1 MKIRLSFILLVSFF
15 FSDAQY
21 LKPHYHSV
29 IDFTEASNAL
39 RFETVIRLKFDRDE
53 FASEVPLVFPIE
65 ALRNKNSFYR
75 QELLTDQK
83 IKLHFSNENEYTHY
97 QSIEI
102 QANGI
107 SVDYRIDSINP
118 EVFWISLH
126 NCDSD
131 SLFIHVKGNV
141 HLGDARIF
149 PSGMLDNK
157 LIFQHIL
164 PYIPPYIESAWSIT
178 PLNSRG
184 NYHREAQVHKLTI
197 SVPAS
202 FGVVGNAEVENTH
215 PGVFELDVHAQEV
228 YLVIGENVSF
238 DEFSKNDQS
247 WQSFTWD
254 KMYPSPMFLHSFKK
268 DLEKYVSIYLNET
281 NPPNFTVISLPIS
294 PEYYDFGNHVI
305 LLPSDKVEGVSWVS
319 YFTNILK
326 YNTSKEA
333 VYAQIYFNTLVK
345 SSRSLNFF
353 NNPWAGDGLARFLR
367 DDFLNKGP
375 NPPKLSGRLHG
386 TLISKIMYI
395 DDIPL
400 TYQNHLL
407 YYYLARQGLDQPIAS
422 STADFT
428 ALNYQSILQAKTS
441 IALQH
446 LQAFLKPLDFYRG
459 LETIYHAEDNTP
471 IDSVWANAF
480 VSRKPT
486 DWFFD
491 YYMHSNKSMDYRI
504 SKIQK
509 CNSIYAVT
517 VKNQGSAPL
526 PFPIS
531 GIKDG
536 EEHISIWYPGHL
548 GKRSLGFHHDN
559 YDYIVIDNDNITQD
573 INPRN
578 NRRIERNVL
587 SAKKPIRFQLYT
599 GIEDPKYEQIFV
611 APSGGFNA
619 YDGVHAGLAFFNNT
633 IIPKKYEY
641 RLEPNISSG
650 IANFEEPFSDGGLW
664 RVTGRASF
672 VYNHR
677 PESGV
682 FHRVTTGFFGS
693 TYHYDDN
700 LRFFRYS
707 PFVRFWWKKSHPRNP
722 HIHRSRIR
730 LLALER
736 QKAVD
741 FGASYQL
748 LQFTHDYENTNILRP
763 CSLRAQAE
771 ISENFIKLQ
780 AEFDQRWMLRNKKWM
795 SIRAFTGLFA
805 YNNLPQDF
813 DFFNFGLSGTQ
824 DYAFDYYLFGRSET
838 SGLWSQQLI
847 VSDGGFKTQ
856 TNVFASSWMT
866 SMNTFVPIVGPLGVF
881 GDIGWADSFKST
893 YWGYGL
899 RLALLTDF
907 LEIYFPI
914 QNQNQFLWENA
925 YPREIRFIA
934 NLDLNTIIQRVRRG
948 LY

>member
-1 MKIRLSFILLVSFF
+1 MKIRLISILLLSIFF
-15 FSDAQY
+15 CKANPIKSQYQSIIEISDA
-21 LKPHYHSV
+21 
-29 IDFTEASNAL
+29 SNEL
-39 RFETVIRLKFDRDE
+39 VFETFIRVYFHQNHSSKEL
-53 FASEVPLVFPIE
+53 PLIFPVE
-65 ALRNKNSFYR
+65 ALRNKHSFFR
-75 QELLTDQK
+75 KELLVDQK
-83 IKLHFSNENEYTHY
+83 TKLHFSSEKQYTHY
-97 QSIEI
+97 INIEI
-102 QANGI
+102 KINGALVDFRFD
-107 SVDYRIDSINP
+107 SVNP
-118 EVFWISLH
+118 EVCWIKLDKH
-126 NCDSD
+126 DSD
-131 SLFIHVKGNV
+131 TLMIHVQSRI

-149 PSGMLDNK
+149 PSGLLGNK
-157 LIFQHIL
+157 IIFQHIL
-164 PYIPPYIESAWSIT
+164 PYIPPYYNSNWSIT
-178 PLNSRG
+178 PLNIRG
-184 NYHREAQVHKLTI
+184 NYHREFQNHNIRL
-197 SVPAS
+197 SVPKLY
-202 FGVVGNAEVENTH
+202 GVIGNGTVKKINPGFFEIQTYAKEV
-215 PGVFELDVHAQEV
+215 F
-228 YLVIGENVSF
+228 LVIGEKV
-238 DEFSKNDQS
+238 EFNESSKNQQS
-247 WQSFTWD
+247 WQSYNWD
-254 KMYPSPMFLHSFKK
+254 KINPASLFLHSIKE
-268 DLEKYVSIYLNET
+268 DLEYYVSTYLNEQ
-281 NPPNFTVISLPIS
+281 NPPKFTIVSLPLS
-294 PEYYDFGNHVI
+294 NEYIDFGNHVI
-305 LLPSDKVEGVSWVS
+305 LLPGDNVSGDSWVS
-319 YFTNILK
+319 YFSNILK
-326 YNTSKEA
+326 FNTSKDA
-333 VYAQIYFNTLVK
+333 IYAQIYFNTLIK

-353 NNPWAGDGLARFLR
+353 ESPWAGDGLARFLR

-375 NPPKLSGRLHG
+375 NPPKLSGGLHG
-386 TLISKIMYI
+386 SLLSKLLYL

-428 ALNYQSILQAKTS
+428 ALNYQSVLQAKTS

-446 LQAFLKPLDFYRG
+446 LQSFLKPSDFYSG
-459 LETIYHAEDNTP
+459 LDAIYHAESNVP
-471 IDSVWANAF
+471 SDSIWIRAF
-480 VSRKPT
+480 TNRKPT
-486 DWFFD
+486 GWFFD
-491 YYMHSNKSMDYRI
+491 YYMYSNQSMDYRI

-517 VKNQGSAPL
+517 VKNHGSAPL

-536 EEHISIWYPGHL
+536 DEHITIWYPGHI

-559 YDYIVIDNDNITQD
+559 YDYIVIDNNNITPD

-587 SAKKPIRFQLYT
+587 YSKKPIRFQLYT
-599 GIEDPKYEQIFV
+599 GVEDPKYEQIFV

-641 RLEPNISSG
+641 RFEPNISSG
-650 IANFEEPFSDGGLW
+650 IANFEDPFADEGLW

-741 FGASYQL
+741 LGASYQL

-763 CSLRAQAE
+763 CSLRAQTE
-771 ISENFIKLQ
+771 ISGNFVKLQ
-780 AEFDQRWMLRNKKWM
+780 AEFDQRWMLQNKKWM

-805 YNNLPQDF
+805 FNNLPQDF

-866 SMNTFVPIVGPLGVF
+866 SLNTFVPIVGPLGVF
-881 GDIGWADSFKST
+881 GDVGWADSFKST